1 MFNHHFRLL
10 GALKDAFPHFSA
22 ERVQYLANKVT
33 NKISPLKIDVYAVE
47 VSARPF
53 APKFDKYYTHLEVK
67 ADSTII
73 YLRITVD

>member
-1 MFNHHFRLL
+1 MNNQHARLIR
-10 GALKDAFPHFSA
+10 AVQDAYPHLNVQ
-22 ERVQYLANKVT
+22 RCQYLANKVT
-33 NKISPLKIDVYAVE
+33 NKLSPLKIDMYAVE